1 MKTRAVL
8 MTAALVL
15 TSCTTQSTVSST
27 TTAPPPTTSEPVTT
41 TTVPG
46 PLSPS
51 EVFAAVSPALAFIET
66 EIGTGSGILMEDAKL
81 LTNAHVVWPY
91 TEARVVF
98 PDGTELTAA
107 PVVAWDV
114 MGDLAVLDVAAA
126 AVLPDPVA
134 FGDGESESIGTK
146 LFLIGYP
153 AEVERFPQPT
163 LTSGVLSRFR
173 TWDAIAV
180 TFLQTD
186 AVIAGGQSGGAL
198 VSDQGEVIGI
208 SGLLFAEGFALAA
221 SAPDALGR
229 IATALRGEL
238 LDGLGTRLLS
248 TEADLTTESE
258 VELANFID
266 EATWVFSP
274 SVGEEVSVEASSPGD
289 ISLAV
294 VSSDGFVELFVD
306 DSATEPESGSFEVV
320 VAAPHI
326 LAISSATTGPTI
338 ATVKSDVPFQLFV
351 DPDHGRRI
359 SPGETI
365 TANIDYPTDVDYFL
379 VDLVAGQTV
388 TVEVDSMNFD
398 ADLVVDLADNAD
410 EVLAS
415 DADSGGGV
423 MGWDPL
429 VTFTAE
435 QTSTYL
441 VGVFDQSGVGPGG
454 YFLRIRT
461 G

>member
-8 MTAALVL
+8 GVAALVL
-15 TSCTTQSTVSST
+15 ASCSTPSTSSSTSTSQPPTT
-27 TTAPPPTTSEPVTT
+27 TTATTI
-41 TTVPG
+41 PG

-51 EVFAAVSPALAFIET
+51 QVFAAVSPAVAFIET
-66 EIGTGSGILMEDAKL
+66 AIGTGSGILIEDAKL

-98 PDGTELTAA
+98 PNGTEVAAA
-107 PVVAWDV
+107 PVIAWDV

-126 AVLPDPVA
+126 GTLPDPAVL
-134 FGDGESESIGTK
+134 GDGESESIGTR

-173 TWDAIAV
+173 TWDAIDM
-180 TFLQTD
+180 TYLQTD

-198 VSDQGEVIGI
+198 VSDRGEVIGI

-221 SAPDALGR
+221 STPDVLPR
-229 IATALRGEL
+229 IEAALRGES
-238 LDGLGTRLLS
+238 LDGLGARLLVGAES
-248 TEADLTTESE
+248 PVTEAE
-258 VELANFID
+258 VELGNLIE
-266 EATWVFSP
+266 EATWLFSP
-274 SVGEEVSVEASSPGD
+274 AVGEEVSVEASSPGD
-289 ISLAV
+289 VSLAV
-294 VSSDGFVELFVD
+294 VSSDGFIELFVD
-306 DSATEPESGSFEVV
+306 DSFTEPEAGSFEVV

-326 LAISSATTGPTI
+326 VAISVATTGQTK
-338 ATVKSDVPFQLFV
+338 ATVKSNVPFQVFI
-351 DPDHGRRI
+351 DPDHGRSI

-379 VDLVAGQTV
+379 LKLNAGQTV
-388 TVEVDSMNFD
+388 SVEVDSMNFD
-398 ADLVVDLADNAD
+398 ADLVIDLADNAD
-410 EVLAS
+410 DPLAS
-415 DADSGGGV
+415 DDDSGGGV

-429 VTFTAE
+429 VTFTAAE
-435 QTSTYL
+435 TATYII
-441 VGVFDQSGVGPGG
+441 GVFDQSGVGPAG
-454 YFLRIRT
+454 YFLRVLS